1 MAYNYNFREG
11 TEIISAGVDTEK
23 MLDIGK
29 RFPLTSMAISKIAAT
44 AGDNFMALAKVMP
57 EYITMQKIEKA
68 FKAGISG
75 VDSEDAE
82 SDSEAPVADGN
93 KDDTQTEKKPV
104 KVTEDAEK
112 PAPKKRGRKP
122 KAKPVEEPAPVEDT
136 EDEAEEENEEAT
148 PYDGKTAMDL
158 FKECKK
164 RGIKAQPKKP
174 AKFYVDMLIAD
185 DKAKAEE
192 DTEDDDWGED
202 EDEAPV
208 PVKKAPEAPAK
219 KKPVEDD
226 DDDWDI

>member
-11 TEIISAGVDTEK
+11 AEIISAGTDTEK

-68 FKAGISG
+68 FKSGISG

-82 SDSEAPVADGN
+82 SDSEAPVAEGD
-93 KDDTQTEKKPV
+93 KDDAKTEKKPV

-148 PYDGKTAMDL
+148 PYDGKTAMEL

-174 AKFYVDMLIAD
+174 AKFYVDLLTAD

-192 DTEDDDWGED
+192 DAEDDDWGED
-202 EDEAPV
+202 EDEAPA
-208 PVKKAPEAPAK
+208 PVKKSPKAPAK
-219 KKPVEDD
+219 KKPVEDE